1 MLHFLRLPVRLVGV
15 ALLSLLLLPA
25 CETSKRSF
33 PEFGTPPSDNPE
45 EDAARRRRTEGNTKL
60 VAWAS
65 TKDDNVE
72 YVVPRAQL
80 ATEFIR
86 QFGDGTVVDRV
97 TIRKVQDTPQDKAVY
112 YVVGLGLRNGMF
124 QAMAIPL
131 QTSSD
136 NSLYMTSNAARYIIT
151 SVGCTM
157 CFFNFEN
164 SQITGTTCAENN
176 GGGRC
181 DLRVENGN
189 TFFVRQ

>member
-1 MLHFLRLPVRLVGV
+1 MSRSSRLLPR
-15 ALLSLLLLPA
+15 LLSITLLTLLLLPA
-25 CETSKRSF
+25 CETSRRSF
-33 PEFGTPPSDNPE
+33 PEFGTPPSDTPE
-45 EDAARRRRTEGNTKL
+45 EDAARRRKMEANSKL

-65 TKDDNVE
+65 TKNDNVE

-97 TIRKVQDTPQDKAVY
+97 TIRKVQDTPQDQAVY

-136 NSLYMTSNAARYIIT
+136 NSLYMTSNAARYIIS
-151 SVGCTM
+151 SVGCSN
-157 CFFNFEN
+157 CFFDFEN
-164 SQITGTTCAENN
+164 SQITGTSCAENN

-181 DLRVENGN
+181 DLRVVNGN